1 MGDRILGPGSF
12 VMNRG
17 MLLGLEQK
25 RKANPQR
32 AHWPSV
38 FRSRAWLS
46 ADLGSV
52 AMLFSRRRRPWKLIV
67 ASVVASLTTL
77 VFLGYP
83 SVAYGVLLDLAILGA
98 LLWTY

>member
-1 MGDRILGPGSF
+1 
-12 VMNRG
+12 
-17 MLLGLEQK
+17 
-25 RKANPQR
+25 
-32 AHWPSV
+32 
-38 FRSRAWLS
+38 
-46 ADLGSV
+46 
-52 AMLFSRRRRPWKLIV
+52 MLFSRRRRPWKLIV